1 MKIRCITN
9 RHLAEGDYFTQIER
23 IAQAGPEALIVREK
37 DLPEAEY
44 EQLAAR
50 VMQICSSY
58 RVPCILHT
66 FTQVAIRLKAEA
78 IHLPLEELLA
88 MPEEQKACFKVI
100 GASAHSVEEA
110 LTAQNAGASYITAS
124 HIYATDCKKG
134 LPPRGIPFLQEVC
147 KATELPVYA
156 LGGICAE
163 NAKEC
168 IRAGAQGVCIMSE
181 CMRLRETQGLLS

>member
-50 VMQICSSY
+50 VMRICSSY
-58 RVPCILHT
+58 QVPCILHT
-66 FTQVAIRLKAEA
+66 FTQAAIRLKAEA
-78 IHLPLEELLA
+78 IHLPLKELLA
-88 MPEEQKACFKVI
+88 MPEEQKACFQVI
-100 GASAHSVEEA
+100 GASVHSVEEA
-110 LTAQNAGASYITAS
+110 LAAQNAGASYITAS

-134 LPPRGIPFLQEVC
+134 LPPKGIPFLQEVC
-147 KATELPVYA
+147 KATKLPVYA
-156 LGGICAE
+156 LGGICAG
-163 NAKEC
+163 NAQEC

-181 CMRLRETQGLLS
+181 CMRLRKTQGLLS

>member
-9 RHLAEGDYFTQIER
+9 RHLAKGDYFTQIER
-23 IAQAGPEALIVREK
+23 IVQAGPEALIVREK

-50 VMQICSSY
+50 VMHICRSY
-58 RVPCILHT
+58 RVPCILHI
-66 FTQVAIRLKAEA
+66 FIQAAIRLKADA
-78 IHLPLEELLA
+78 IHLPLKELLA
-88 MPEEQKACFKVI
+88 MPKEQKSCFKVI

-110 LTAQNAGASYITAS
+110 LAAQNAGASYITAS

-134 LPPRGIPFLQEVC
+134 LPPRGIPFLQEICRRVDI
-147 KATELPVYA
+147 PVYA
-156 LGGICAE
+156 LGGICAK
-163 NAKEC
+163 NAEEC

-181 CMRLRETQGLLS
+181 CMRLREKQGLLS